1 MFHLSLSLHLLIHSF
16 FLLLFYLDIF
26 LLTLSRFLFNELKKF
41 WRSRMKERE
50 RGKRST
56 LFIIIIMIITIC
68 CYSSAVIMLYFFP
81 DDEKGFI
88 FFFFCK
94 FKRKIEMILL
104 GLTSAPLLT
113 FQKMILIWKKSIN
126 LTAVINTSIRQLGRK
141 RILEQISVV
150 SCLLAQ
156 LVRALLLNR
165 FYILLKNLLD
175 YGVNCVMDATKNAE

>member
-88 FFFFCK
+88 FYFFF
-94 FKRKIEMILL
+94 
-104 GLTSAPLLT
+104 
-113 FQKMILIWKKSIN
+113 
-126 LTAVINTSIRQLGRK
+126 
-141 RILEQISVV
+141 V
-150 SCLLAQ
+150 S
-156 LVRALLLNR
+156 
-165 FYILLKNLLD
+165 LKE
-175 YGVNCVMDATKNAE
+175 K